1 MTPVDDDHQNDETR
15 LFAGAE
21 QPVTEQPVTDRAWA
35 AVDDQESGSPVA
47 VESGSPGT
55 MMPSGQPS
63 GPQGVVSEPI
73 EAAGGS
79 AESSGSAA
87 PPKPAL
93 PQPPEPA
100 LIAAGLALETK
111 RGVLFRDVNI
121 TVRPASVAAVV
132 GPSGTGRSSLL
143 LALTG
148 RMSVTAGTVR
158 VAGHRLNEQPAII
171 RGLTSVA
178 RIGSVIGPEPRLTVQ
193 ESVDERC
200 LLDNVSVAEGRERF
214 AQACAALD
222 LEVEPS
228 VLVGDLGGERATLL
242 AVALACVR
250 ISAVIV
256 VDDLDRGVDGVTQ
269 RRMVAALIRLATLTE
284 TGPAIVLTTTDW
296 HHVTGLPVVIELET
310 PTGKTVVTA
319 FSGAAAPRSIAPA
332 REPQR
337 PPDDVTAAIPPAP
350 DPATAAIP
358 VVPEL
363 SNDRW
368 APPATDVGSVA
379 DVGSGTAVSRDEPAG
394 RAEGRS
400 EDAAPPAAPAAPED
414 DR

>member
-1 MTPVDDDHQNDETR
+1 
-15 LFAGAE
+15 
-21 QPVTEQPVTDRAWA
+21 
-35 AVDDQESGSPVA
+35 
-47 VESGSPGT
+47 
-55 MMPSGQPS
+55 
-63 GPQGVVSEPI
+63 
-73 EAAGGS
+73 
-79 AESSGSAA
+79 
-87 PPKPAL
+87 
-93 PQPPEPA
+93 
-100 LIAAGLALETK
+100 
-111 RGVLFRDVNI
+111 
-121 TVRPASVAAVV
+121 
-132 GPSGTGRSSLL
+132 
-143 LALTG
+143 
-148 RMSVTAGTVR
+148 
-158 VAGHRLNEQPAII
+158 
-171 RGLTSVA
+171 
-178 RIGSVIGPEPRLTVQ
+178 
-193 ESVDERC
+193 
-200 LLDNVSVAEGRERF
+200 
-214 AQACAALD
+214 
-222 LEVEPS
+222 
-228 VLVGDLGGERATLL
+228 
-242 AVALACVR
+242 
-250 ISAVIV
+250 
-256 VDDLDRGVDGVTQ
+256 VTQ